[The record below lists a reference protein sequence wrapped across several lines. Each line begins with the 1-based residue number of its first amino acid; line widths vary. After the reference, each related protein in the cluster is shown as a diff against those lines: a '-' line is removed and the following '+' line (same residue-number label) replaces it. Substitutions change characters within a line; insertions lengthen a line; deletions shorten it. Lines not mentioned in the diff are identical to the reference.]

1 MPEESRAPIESN
13 SSDPGPFLAKV
24 VSHLDPKYM
33 GSLEVQLLKQVGDAP
48 KAEGQLYIV
57 KYASPF
63 WGQTGFEFNNEE
75 NTYDGTQKSY
85 GFWMIPPDV
94 GSTVLVIF
102 AEGDPKQGYWIAC
115 VQDLDMNFMTP
126 GYATTSF
133 NEDGDEERVPVA
145 EYNKK
150 VDQPLPKDTTKV
162 KKPKHKYF
170 VDILKEQGLMLD
182 DIRGLTTSSARRE
195 VPSMVFGI
203 STPGPVDKDG
213 PTGKV
218 GKAEHEITGAPISR
232 LGGSSFVMDDG
243 DDKFERKTKAS
254 EGPPD
259 YATVEDGEK
268 GDNKIPHNE
277 LIRIPTRT
285 GHQILLHNS
294 EDLIYIGNARGTSW
308 IELTSDGKMDI
319 YCEDSVSVHTKN
331 DFNLYA
337 DRDINMEAG
346 RNFNIKVKEEMHTHV
361 LKDHVLIVDENQ
373 KIHIKM
379 KRDETIEQEL
389 KQKVVGRVDV
399 YHSNAFRHYA
409 ADYYDIS
416 VGGHLYMTSGGTNE
430 TRAGGNIIE
439 TAPNIHMNGPGAAQA
454 SVADEAEL
462 PKLLKTH
469 SVPDQEGSE
478 LFQTIMRRVPI
489 KEPWPHHE
497 NLDPMEF
504 KPDKTDRDLE
514 GRYED
519 NSEFLLKPEY
529 FKKYTTKLDT
539 FAKNKRD

>member
-1 MPEESRAPIESN
+1 MPEESRAPIESK
-13 SSDPGPFLAKV
+13 SSDTGPYLAKV

-33 GSLEVQLLKQVGDAP
+33 GSLEVQLLKQVGNAP
-48 KAEGQLYIV
+48 KKEGQLYIV

-63 WGQTGFEFNNEE
+63 WGQTGFEFNSEE
-75 NTYDGTQKSY
+75 NTYDGTQKTY
-85 GFWMIPPDV
+85 GMWMIPPDV
-94 GSTVLVIF
+94 GSTVIVIF
-102 AEGDPKQGYWIAC
+102 IDGDPKQGYWIAC
-115 VQDLDMNFMTP
+115 TQDLDMNHMVP
-126 GYATTSF
+126 GHASTSF
-133 NEDGDEERVPVA
+133 HVDGEEERVPVA

-150 VDQPLPKDTTKV
+150 VEQVLPKDTTKV
-162 KKPKHKYF
+162 KKPQHKYF
-170 VDILKEQGLMLD
+170 VEVLKEQGLIKD
-182 DIRGLTTSSARRE
+182 DTRGITTTSARRE

-203 STPGPVDKDG
+203 NTPGPIDKDG

-243 DDKFERKTKAS
+243 DDKFERKTKAH

-277 LIRIPTRT
+277 LIRIRTRT

-294 EDLIYIGNARGTSW
+294 EDLIYIGNARGTAW

-319 YCEDSVSVHTKN
+319 YCEDSVSVHTKQ

-361 LKDHVLIVDENQ
+361 LKDHILIVDENQ
-373 KIHIKM
+373 KIHIKL
-379 KRDETIEQEL
+379 KKEETIED
-389 KQKVVGRVDV
+389 KFMQKVVGAVDIF
-399 YHSNAFRHYA
+399 HSDNFRHYTGNH
-409 ADYYDIS
+409 YDMLA
-416 VGGHLYMTSGGTNE
+416 GGHIYMTSGGSNE
-430 TRAGGNIIE
+430 TKAGGNIIE
-439 TAPNIHMNGPGAAQA
+439 TASQIHMNGPGAAGA
-454 SVADEAEL
+454 SQADEAEI
-462 PKLLKTH
+462 PKLLKVH

-497 NLDPMEF
+497 NLDPLEF
-504 KPDKTDRDLE
+504 KPEKTDRDIE

-519 NSEFLLKPEY
+519 TADFLHQPEF
-529 FKKYTTKLDT
+529 FKTYTTKMDT